1 MRSFLMLLSCIAFTL
16 FSAVFASAVPVDKQ
30 LVFDG
35 GQMGQ
40 VLFDGRLH
48 AEKGNKCGV
57 CHPRL
62 FMMHKG
68 ATKIRYADHGAGK
81 NACFACHNGTNVFS
95 PSGNCY
101 RCHKHQS
108 PAKAQPGLSPDT
120 PNNTNAP

>member
-1 MRSFLMLLSCIAFTL
+1 MRSSFTLLACIAFGL
-16 FSAVFASAVPVDKQ
+16 LPVMPANAAPVDRQ

-40 VLFDGRLH
+40 VIFDGRLH
-48 AEKGNKCGV
+48 AEKGNKCSS

-68 ATKIRYADHGAGK
+68 ATKIRYADHGSGK

-101 RCHKHQS
+101 RCHKHQA
-108 PAKAQPGLSPDT
+108 PAKAPANTPDNTKT
-120 PNNTNAP
+120 P

>member
-1 MRSFLMLLSCIAFTL
+1 MRSFLMLLACIVL
-16 FSAVFASAVPVDKQ
+16 GLLSAIFASAAPVDKQ

-40 VLFDGRLH
+40 VIFDGRLH
-48 AEKGNKCGV
+48 AEKGNKCGT

-68 ATKIRYADHGAGK
+68 ATKIRYADHGSGK
-81 NACFACHNGTNVFS
+81 NACFACHNGVGAFS

-101 RCHKHQS
+101 RCHKHQA
-108 PAKAQPGLSPDT
+108 PAKAPAET
-120 PNNTNAP
+120 PAKTPINAKTP

>member
-1 MRSFLMLLSCIAFTL
+1 VRSSFTLLACIAFGL
-16 FSAVFASAVPVDKQ
+16 LPVMPANAAPVDRQ

-40 VLFDGRLH
+40 VIFDGRLH
-48 AEKGNKCGV
+48 AEKGNKCSS

-68 ATKIRYADHGAGK
+68 ATKIRYADHGSGK

-101 RCHKHQS
+101 RCHKHQA
-108 PAKAQPGLSPDT
+108 PAKAPANTPDNTKT
-120 PNNTNAP
+120 P